1 MRAMQLAEWGSD
13 MRSTK
18 LDDMGYP
25 LLLSSLG
32 APCVYVIYGLVIGG
46 RSTIGGFDLAVAVVA
61 FASAYGFS
69 VVITG
74 VFLLMTL
81 LVAAYLALSQRM
93 TWWLVAAWPVVLGAA
108 AGLVYAPFTG
118 GMVFAMGFANALL
131 FSFLR
136 KSPRTDGGGSQSGSQ
151 K

>member
-1 MRAMQLAEWGSD
+1 MRATQLAEWGSD
-13 MRSTK
+13 MRSIK

-32 APCVYVIYGLVIGG
+32 APCVSVIYGLVFGG
-46 RSTIGGFDLAVAVVA
+46 RSTIGGVDLAVAVVA
-61 FASAYGFS
+61 FATAYGFS

-81 LVAAYLALSQRM
+81 LAAAYLAISQRI
-93 TWWLVAAWPVVLGAA
+93 TGWLIAAWPVVLGVA
-108 AGLVYAPFTG
+108 AGLAYTQFTG
-118 GMVFAMGFANALL
+118 AMVFAMGFANALL
-131 FSFLR
+131 LGLLR
-136 KSPRTDGGGSQSGSQ
+136 RDSRTDGGESQSGSG

>member
-1 MRAMQLAEWGSD
+1 
-13 MRSTK
+13 MRSVK

-32 APCVYVIYGLVIGG
+32 APCVYVIYGLVFGG
-46 RSTIGGFDLAVAVVA
+46 RSTISGFDLAVAVVA
-61 FASAYGFS
+61 FATAYGFS

-81 LVAAYLALSQRM
+81 LAAAYLAISQRM
-93 TWWLVAAWPVVLGAA
+93 TGWLIAAWPVVLGVA
-108 AGLVYAPFTG
+108 AGLAYTHFTG
-118 GMVFAMGFANALL
+118 AMVFGMGFANALL
-131 FSFLR
+131 LGLLR
-136 KSPRTDGGGSQSGSQ
+136 KGSRTDGGESQLGSG

>member
-1 MRAMQLAEWGSD
+1 MP
-13 MRSTK
+13 STK

-25 LLLSSLG
+25 LLLCSLG
-32 APCVYVIYGLVIGG
+32 APCVYVVYGFAIGG

-61 FASAYGFS
+61 FATAYGFS

-81 LVAAYLALSQRM
+81 LVAAYLAISRRM
-93 TWWLVAAWPVVLGAA
+93 TWGLIAAWPVVLGVA
-108 AGLVYAPFTG
+108 AGLAYAPFTG

-131 FSFLR
+131 FRLFR
-136 KSPRTDGGGSQSGSQ
+136 KGSQTDGEDSRVDSG

>member
-1 MRAMQLAEWGSD
+1 
-13 MRSTK
+13 MRSIK

-25 LLLSSLG
+25 LLLGSLG
-32 APCVYVIYGLVIGG
+32 APCVYVIYGFAVGG
-46 RSTIGGFDLAVAVVA
+46 RSTTGGFDLAVAVVA
-61 FASAYGFS
+61 FATAYGFS

-81 LVAAYLALSQRM
+81 LVAAYLALSHRM
-93 TWWLVAAWPVVLGAA
+93 TWWLIAACPVVLGVA
-108 AGLVYAPFTG
+108 AGLAYAPFTG

-131 FSFLR
+131 LR
-136 KSPRTDGGGSQSGSQ
+136 LVSNSARADGGESPSDGA

>member
-1 MRAMQLAEWGSD
+1 MQLAEWDSD

-32 APCVYVIYGLVIGG
+32 APCVYVIYGLATGG
-46 RSTIGGFDLAVAVVA
+46 RSTVGGFDFAVAVVA
-61 FASAYGFS
+61 FATAYGFS

-74 VFLLMTL
+74 IFLLMTL
-81 LVAAYLALSQRM
+81 LAAAYLAISQRM
-93 TWWLVAAWPVVLGAA
+93 TWWLIAAWPVVLGVA
-108 AGLVYAPFTG
+108 AGLAYAPFTG

-131 FSFLR
+131 FGLLS
-136 KSPRTDGGGSQSGSQ
+136 KGPRSGGGESQSSSG